1 MAKGKKIDFMK
12 VVKNSAIAAGTGVIA
27 QIASEV
33 ISPTNTDYALY
44 GMLAAG
50 IILPEVIKNDMVET
64 AGIALTAVAGYK
76 LSEDNDLV
84 TKLGLG
90 ASTSSAVKGFK
101 DFRAVGSTEWQPQH
115 TYQAQKVG
123 KVSKPDSQSSAV
135 M

>member
-1 MAKGKKIDFMK
+1 MK
-12 VVKNSAIAAGTGVIA
+12 VIKNSTISAGTGVIA

-50 IILPEVIKNDMVET
+50 IILPEVVKGNEMVEI
-64 AGIALTAVAGYK
+64 AGQSLVAIAGYK
-76 LSEDNDLV
+76 ISEDYDFV

-90 ASTSSAVKGFK
+90 KSTAVTTTGLN
-101 DFRAVGSTEWQPQH
+101 DVHAVGKPGGWSPRP
-115 TYQAQKVG
+115 TYQAQKVNG
-123 KVSKPDSQSSAV
+123 KAEKTGSAV

>member
-1 MAKGKKIDFMK
+1 MK

-90 ASTSSAVKGFK
+90 ASASSAVKGFK

-123 KVSKPDSQSSAV
+123 KVSKTDSQSSAV

>member
-12 VVKNSAIAAGTGVIA
+12 VIKNSAIAAGTGVIA

-50 IILPEVIKNDMVET
+50 IILPEVIKGNDMVDT
-64 AGIALTAVAGYK
+64 IGTSLIAIAGYK
-76 LSEDNDLV
+76 ISEDNDFK
-84 TKLGLG
+84 TTLGIKG
-90 ASTSSAVKGFK
+90 VSGFK

-123 KVSKPDSQSSAV
+123 KVSKTYSQSSAV